1 MSGKPANS
9 IALISNSR
17 NGSQSKKASN
27 LMDASNNR
35 TPATAGKSWQR
46 QKTSATTGTV
56 LKKTVTS

>member
-1 MSGKPANS
+1 M
-9 IALISNSR
+9 ALVISNSR